1 MTAPI
6 RQELE
11 SGIATL
17 GTPLGLTVLRWAI
30 GMVLVIGLIGC
41 VTKGADNPPD
51 PYFASTANR
60 TRLAGFGETK
70 IKVERAGSF
79 LEWCLLLAA
88 NDAQRARGL
97 MQVLPGTGKRVAR
110 EAGVGR
116 PYTSGKLYQPETNI
130 ALGIHYMTELLERY
144 PGRIELM
151 LAAYN
156 AGENRV
162 ERWLEDFGN
171 VNLPEFVERI
181 PFSETRGY
189 VKQVL
194 TNAAHYRRITAVL
207 RDAAQ

>member
-1 MTAPI
+1 MVLALI
-6 RQELE
+6 RQESAFQE
-11 SGIATL
+11 DARS
-17 GTPLGLTVLRWAI
+17 
-30 GMVLVIGLIGC
+30 
-41 VTKGADNPPD
+41 
-51 PYFASTANR
+51 SAN
-60 TRLAGFGETK
+60 
-70 IKVERAGSF
+70 
-79 LEWCLLLAA
+79 
-88 NDAQRARGL
+88 ARGL
-97 MQVLPGTGKRVAR
+97 MQVLPGTGRRIAR
-110 EAGVGR
+110 EAGVG

-171 VNLPEFVERI
+171 VNLGEFVERI